1 MTDDD
6 ELTEAERR
14 ALDGLPAESRVPAG
28 FEDRV
33 VASLRA
39 QGLIAAT
46 APPLA
51 SPPRRQVLRLGL
63 AAGLFGSGLGTG
75 FVAARRQGPAPVP
88 FAGPRYLLLLYPGP
102 RFVEGQAKD
111 EAARVAEY
119 GAWAGRLRRAGQ
131 LVGAEKLKDAT
142 RVLEGDARLDS
153 PAPGPQGYFLI
164 RARDMAE
171 AEAIAQ
177 DCPHLRHGGRVS
189 VQAVDA

>member
-1 MTDDD
+1 MTDED

-14 ALDGLPAESRVPAG
+14 ALAALPTDSRVPAG

-39 QGLIAAT
+39 RGLLSAT
-46 APPLA
+46 KQPFAY
-51 SPPRRQVLRLGL
+51 PPRRHVLRLGL
-63 AAGLFGSGLGTG
+63 AAGIFGSGLGAG
-75 FVAARRQGPAPVP
+75 FVAARRQGTTPEQGL
-88 FAGPRYLLLLYPGP
+88 GPLYVLLLYPGP
-102 RFVEGQAKD
+102 RFVEGRAAD

-131 LVGAEKLKDAT
+131 LVGAEKLKDGT
-142 RVLEGDARLDS
+142 RMLEGDARVDS
-153 PAPGPQGYFLI
+153 PEPGPQGYFLI
-164 RARDMAE
+164 RARDMTE